1 MNNSC
6 VNLYEVIKCQHTH
19 YYHDDGLHKNKI
31 LKIQYLF
38 ESSGNSNIPNDV
50 NVLCQ

>member
-6 VNLYEVIKCQHTH
+6 TNLYEVIKCQHTH
-19 YYHDDGLHKNKI
+19 YYYYNDLHKNKI
-31 LKIQYLF
+31 LKIQYLV
-38 ESSGNSNIPNDV
+38 ESSRNSNILKDV